1 LRHYSEF
8 GFADPDNARSYAASG
23 PRPFLPGIDAMH
35 TMAVQLLEETMSTSG
50 HVLVLGAGGGHEL
63 RAFSRARPDWQ
74 FTAVDPSPQML
85 TAAQAS
91 LELAPI
97 NWIEGYIEDAPEG
110 PFDAATCL
118 LTLHLIPD
126 DGHKLSTLSEIHSR
140 LEPGAAFVLVDNCLD
155 FASPEADRGLARYMA
170 YARSQGA
177 SEEMLSSLRTELP
190 VKSESIAEARELE
203 LLGQA
208 GFRDVELFYAGL
220 SWRGWVAFAAD

>member
-1 LRHYSEF
+1 LRHYSDF

-35 TMAVQLLEETMSTSG
+35 TMTVQLLEETMSTSG

-85 TAAQAS
+85 TAA
-91 LELAPI
+91 P
-97 NWIEGYIEDAPEG
+97 
-110 PFDAATCL
+110 
-118 LTLHLIPD
+118 
-126 DGHKLSTLSEIHSR
+126 STLSEIHRR

-177 SEEMLSSLRTELP
+177 PEEMLSSLRTELP